1 MSTHRMFT
9 VRNNK
14 TGKTYSIDEEAMKKL
29 KADKKDVKYT
39 IVDERV
45 AVTTRQTTMIPPEIR
60 EATAGAQR
68 AIAGLAGEPTKE
80 QPAKPKG
87 KA

>member
-1 MSTHRMFT
+1 MFT

-29 KADKKDVKYT
+29 KAEKKETKYT

-60 EATAGAQR
+60 EATAGAKR
-68 AIAGLAGEPTKE
+68 AISELAGETQE

>member
-14 TGKTYSIDEEAMKKL
+14 TGKTYSIDEDAMKRL

-45 AVTTRQTTMIPPEIR
+45 AVTRPQTTMIPPEIR

-68 AIAGLAGEPTKE
+68 AIAGLTNE